1 MAFFS
6 ESLALPEN
14 AFTILRD
21 LIMERTGIYYEE
33 SKKDILADKLS
44 NRVLERGFSSF
55 IDYYYL
61 LKYDNDS
68 QDEWNVVF
76 DLIAVRETYFWRE
89 YDQIDALVNHIIPRY
104 AADNP
109 GRTLRIWCAACS
121 TGEEPLSILIALD
134 SAGWMQKIKIELTA
148 SDASL
153 QALEKAQKGLYRE
166 RSFRSLPTELRDRYF
181 TRSGE
186 EWKIKPAIHKM
197 VKWRRMNLM
206 KVEEL
211 TFITDQDVIF
221 CRNVFIYFR
230 EEAIRKTAEN
240 LFARLRSPGFLFLG
254 SAESLLRINTSF
266 ELTEIGETF
275 VYMKA

>member
-166 RSFRSLPTELRDRYF
+166 RSFRSLPAELRDRYF

>member
-33 SKKDILADKLS
+33 NKKDILADKLS

-89 YDQIDALVNHIIPRY
+89 YDQIDALVSHIIPRY
-104 AADNP
+104 AEENP
-109 GRTLRIWCAACS
+109 GRTLRIWCSACS

-134 SAGWMQKIKIELTA
+134 RAGWMKKIRIELTA
-148 SDASL
+148 TDASL
-153 QALEKAQKGLYRE
+153 QALEKAKKGLYRE
-166 RSFRSLPTELRDRYF
+166 RSFRSLPAELRDRYF

-186 EWKIKPAIHKM
+186 EWKINPSIHRI
-197 VKWRRMNLM
+197 VKWGKMNLM
-206 KVEEL
+206 NDEEFN
-211 TFITDQDVIF
+211 FISDQDVIF

-240 LFARLRSPGFLFLG
+240 FFARLRSPGFLFLG